1 MTLYEMRQA
10 YDKYYAFQS
19 YETVHNAKELEI
31 IPKPYHEYFPDYC
44 ICGSENI
51 INLKLTMMQC
61 VDPRCPC
68 KQALGLAE
76 MFSRFGAVG
85 LAEANCN
92 YIYKLVSEVNSNHKK
107 LGKSPLLHSN

>member
-61 VDPRCPC
+61 VDP
-68 KQALGLAE
+68 
-76 MFSRFGAVG
+76 
-85 LAEANCN
+85 
-92 YIYKLVSEVNSNHKK
+92 
-107 LGKSPLLHSN
+107 